1 MQQENGT
8 ICHGQRYE
16 QELLVDFLGE
26 MLLQCQ
32 SCYCQHSFYLNPLEA
47 KMKQLKLPFN
57 LPKLLLSI
65 LYLRC
70 EEVVRK

>member
-1 MQQENGT
+1 MQQENVT

-47 KMKQLKLPFN
+47 KIKQLKLPFN
-57 LPKLLLSI
+57 LSEITMIDLTLKM
-65 LYLRC
+65 
-70 EEVVRK
+70 